1 MRTQELLSLEGKRA
15 LITGGGRGL
24 GRALAVGFAQAG
36 ADIVVVGRRE
46 DPLRAT
52 QEMVRSEG
60 RSADVIVGDI
70 TVEEDVQRIGA
81 EAGHVDILINNAAIF
96 PYGDWET
103 VSPDAWAEVYRTN
116 LHAPF
121 RMAQLFGPPMVERGW
136 GRIINIA
143 SVYGSQGAKWHLYPE
158 GWGPSAYFATK
169 HGVHG
174 ITRYLA
180 SRLAPDV
187 TINSLS
193 PGGII
198 TPDHLE
204 NMDEKQRHRLSRS
217 SDFANAEIMMKRSGT
232 GDDYVAPAVML
243 ASPGGGYITGQNLI
257 VDGGWSAW

>member
-46 DPLRAT
+46 DPLKKT
-52 QEMVRSEG
+52 GEMVEAEG
-60 RSADVIVGDI
+60 RAADVIVGDI
-70 TVEEDVQRIGA
+70 TIEDDVQRIGA
-81 EAGHVDILINNAAIF
+81 EAGRVDILVNNAAIF
-96 PYGDWET
+96 PYDPWET
-103 VSPDAWAEVYRTN
+103 VSPEKWAEVYRTN

-121 RMAQLFGPPMVERGW
+121 RMCQLLAPGMVEREW

-143 SVYGSQGAKWHLYPE
+143 SVYGSQGPKWHLMPE
-158 GWGPSAYFATK
+158 GWGPSSYFATK

-174 ITRYLA
+174 ITHYLA
-180 SRLAPDV
+180 SRLAPNV

-217 SDFANAEIMMKRSGT
+217 SDFAQAEIMMKRPGT
-232 GDDYVAPAVML
+232 GEDYVAPAVML
-243 ASPGGGYITGQNLI
+243 ASPGARYITGQNLI

>member
-1 MRTQELLSLEGKRA
+1 MRTQELLSLDGRRA

-46 DPLRAT
+46 GPLRGT
-52 QEMVRSEG
+52 QEMVHAEG

-70 TVEEDVQRIGA
+70 TVEDDVQRIGA
-81 EAGHVDILINNAAIF
+81 EAGQVDILVNNAAIF

-103 VSPDAWAEVYRTN
+103 VSPESWAEVYRTN

-121 RMAQLFGPPMVERGW
+121 RLCQIFGPRMVEREW

-143 SVYGSQGAKWHLYPE
+143 SVYGTQGAKWHLYPE
-158 GWGPSAYFATK
+158 GWGPSSYFATK

-174 ITRYLA
+174 VTHYLA
-180 SRLAPDV
+180 SRLAPHV

-198 TPDHLE
+198 TPDHIE

-217 SDFANAEIMMKRSGT
+217 SDFSNAEVMMKRAGN
-232 GDDYVAPAVML
+232 GFDYVAPAVML

>member
-1 MRTQELLSLEGKRA
+1 MRAQELLSLEGRRA

-24 GRALAVGFAQAG
+24 GRALAVGFAQQG
-36 ADIVVVGRRE
+36 ASVVVVGRRE
-46 DPLRAT
+46 EPLRGT
-52 QEMVRSEG
+52 QQLVADDG
-60 RSADVIVGDI
+60 GSADVVVGDI
-70 TVEEDVQRIGA
+70 TNEDDVQRIGA
-81 EAGHVDILINNAAIF
+81 EAGRVDILVNNAAIF
-96 PYGDWET
+96 PYGAWET
-103 VSPDAWAEVYRTN
+103 VAPESWAEVYRTN

-121 RMAQLFGPPMVERGW
+121 RLCQLFAPAMVERQW

-143 SVYGSQGAKWHLYPE
+143 SVYGTQGAKWHLYPD
-158 GWGPSAYFATK
+158 GWGPSSYFATK

-174 ITRYLA
+174 VTHYLA
-180 SRLAPDV
+180 SRLAPYV

-198 TPDHLE
+198 TPDHVE

-217 SDFANAEIMMKRSGT
+217 SDFANAEIMMKRTGT
-232 GDDYVAPAVML
+232 GDDYVAPAIML

>member
-46 DPLRAT
+46 DPLRKT
-52 QEMVRSEG
+52 VEMVSAEG
-60 RSADVIVGDI
+60 RAADFIVADI
-70 TVEEDVQRIGA
+70 TVEDDVRRIGA
-81 EAGHVDILINNAAIF
+81 EAGRVDILVNNAAIF
-96 PYGDWET
+96 PYDPWET
-103 VSPDAWAEVYRTN
+103 VSPEKWAEVYRTN

-121 RMAQLFGPPMVERGW
+121 RLIQLFGPAMVEREW

-143 SVYGSQGAKWHLYPE
+143 SVYGSQGAKWELYPE
-158 GWGPSAYFATK
+158 GWGPSSYFATK
-169 HGVHG
+169 HGLHG
-174 ITRYLA
+174 VTHYLA
-180 SRLAPDV
+180 SRLAPHV

-217 SDFANAEIMMKRSGT
+217 SEFANAEIMMKRAGT
-232 GDDYVAPAVML
+232 GEDYVAPAVML
-243 ASPGGGYITGQNLI
+243 ASPGARYITGQNLI